1 MKLRSTSPSQSL
13 HARSFSTIHAASPAG
28 ESVSPNGGGLGLGAV
43 HGGVGA
49 LGRAPGR
56 GALEPGALLGREVR
70 RVAGEDGQA
79 RVGAVD
85 GHDPVGV
92 VEPEVA
98 AHVAADVPARRAEP
112 RVAEDAHELGPQ
124 AGDGD
129 GVERRA
135 GRAVGVPV
143 ARHVGHD
150 HVERVGGVGAVR
162 AGVGQQR
169 DDLRVAPERVRPA
182 VAQDQRQHGPGRR
195 GGPGVHEVDREAAE
209 RDAEA
214 GEPGERRLLRR
225 PVEPVRPVGDE
236 LAEVGDVGPERPPG
250 VLGRVRPAR
259 RAQPRAE
266 VLERRGGGLRGERLG
281 AGQSR
286 RGRPACDASYG
297 SAETV
302 PF

>member
-1 MKLRSTSPSQSL
+1 MTLVRISSFVKLRSMSPSQSL

-28 ESVSPNGGGLGLGAV
+28 ESVSPNGGGLGLRAV

-49 LGRAPGR
+49 LGRAPRR

-92 VEPEVA
+92 VEREVA

-129 GVERRA
+129 GVQRRA
-135 GRAVGVPV
+135 GGAVGVPE

-162 AGVGQQR
+162 AGVGEQR

-182 VAQDQRQHGPGRR
+182 VAEDQRQRR
-195 GGPGVHEVDREAAE
+195 A
-209 RDAEA
+209 
-214 GEPGERRLLRR
+214 
-225 PVEPVRPVGDE
+225 
-236 LAEVGDVGPERPPG
+236 
-250 VLGRVRPAR
+250 RPAR
-259 RAQPRAE
+259 RPGRARSGSRA
-266 VLERRGGGLRGERLG
+266 RRAGRGSGG
-281 AGQSR
+281 AGRAPPPAPASRTRPPSRRRARAGR
-286 RGRPACDASYG
+286 RGRCRATSRRPRARPASASPAAARAG
-297 SAETV
+297 PRAPRGRSAG
-302 PF
+302 

>member
-1 MKLRSTSPSQSL
+1 MRISSLVKLRSTSPSQSL

-28 ESVSPNGGGLGLGAV
+28 ESVSPNGGGLRLRAV

-56 GALEPGALLGREVR
+56 GALEPGALLGREVG
-70 RVAGEDGQA
+70 RVAGEDGHA

-92 VEPEVA
+92 VEREVA

-112 RVAEDAHELGPQ
+112 RVAEDAHQLGPQ

-129 GVERRA
+129 GVERRP

-182 VAQDQRQHGPGRR
+182 VAEDQRQDRR
-195 GGPGVHEVDREAAE
+195 RSGAGGPGVHEVDR
-209 RDAEA
+209 R
-214 GEPGERRLLRR
+214 G
-225 PVEPVRPVGDE
+225 
-236 LAEVGDVGPERPPG
+236 
-250 VLGRVRPAR
+250 R
-259 RAQPRAE
+259 RAGRGSAGSRASAASC
-266 VLERRGGGLRGERLG
+266 
-281 AGQSR
+281 AGQSN
-286 RGRPACDASYG
+286 P
-297 SAETV
+297 SAQ
-302 PF
+302 

>member
-1 MKLRSTSPSQSL
+1 M
-13 HARSFSTIHAASPAG
+13 
-28 ESVSPNGGGLGLGAV
+28 
-43 HGGVGA
+43 
-49 LGRAPGR
+49 
-56 GALEPGALLGREVR
+56 
-70 RVAGEDGQA
+70 DG
-79 RVGAVD
+79 D
-85 GHDPVGV
+85 DPVGV
-92 VEPEVA
+92 VEREVA

-112 RVAEDAHELGPQ
+112 LVAEDAHQLGPQ

-150 HVERVGGVGAVR
+150 DVERVGGVGAVR
-162 AGVGQQR
+162 AGVGEER

-182 VAQDQRQHGPGRR
+182 VAEDQRQHRPGRR
-195 GGPGVHEVDREAAE
+195 DGPGVHEVDPEPAE

-236 LAEVGDVGPERPPG
+236 LAQVVEVGPERPAG

-266 VLERRGGGLRGERLG
+266 VLQRRRGGLRGERLG
-281 AGQSR
+281 AGRQSGMPLSLGR
-286 RGRPACDASYG
+286 RSAVLRACDTGNSCVMTSLEGGASVAKPTG
-297 SAETV
+297 RFVQEAPADTSVRGLHPREDT
-302 PF
+302 PS